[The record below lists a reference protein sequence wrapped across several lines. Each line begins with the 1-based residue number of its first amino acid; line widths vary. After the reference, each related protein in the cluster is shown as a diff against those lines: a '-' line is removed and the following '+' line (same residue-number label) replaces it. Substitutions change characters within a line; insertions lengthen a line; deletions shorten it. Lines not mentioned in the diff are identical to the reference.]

1 MAGTVRI
8 EMNPAGIRAL
18 LTDEGV
24 GADLLRRATDVAA
37 AAGGGEDFVP
47 SVYLGRSRFRASV
60 ITATK
65 AGREAEAT
73 SLALTRAIDA
83 GR

>member
-8 EMNPAGIRAL
+8 EMNPAGIGAL
-18 LTDEGV
+18 LKDDGIA
-24 GADLLRRATDVAA
+24 ADILARATSIAE

-47 SVYLGRSRFRASV
+47 SVYIGRTRARASV
-60 ITATK
+60 ITATQ
-65 AGREAEAT
+65 AAREAEAT
-73 SLALTRAIDA
+73 DLVLTRAIDA

>member
-8 EMNPAGIRAL
+8 EMNPAGIGAL
-18 LTDEGV
+18 LKSEEV
-24 GADLLRRATDVAA
+24 AANMLARATAVAE

-47 SVYLGRSRFRASV
+47 SVYLGRSRARASV
-60 ITATK
+60 ITATQ

-73 SLALTRAIDA
+73 NLVLTRAIDA

>member
-18 LTDEGV
+18 LTDGGV
-24 GADLLRRATDVAA
+24 AADMLRRATAVAE

-47 SVYLGRSRFRASV
+47 SVYIGRSRARASV
-60 ITATK
+60 ITATE
-65 AGREAEAT
+65 AGREAEAID
-73 SLALTRAIDA
+73 LRLTRAIDA

>member
-18 LTDEGV
+18 LTDGGV
-24 GADLLRRATDVAA
+24 AADMLRRATAVAE
-37 AAGGGEDFVP
+37 AAGGTEDFVP
-47 SVYLGRSRFRASV
+47 SVYIGRRARASV
-60 ITATK
+60 ITATQT
-65 AGREAEAT
+65 AREAEAT
-73 SLALTRAIDA
+73 DLALTRAIDA